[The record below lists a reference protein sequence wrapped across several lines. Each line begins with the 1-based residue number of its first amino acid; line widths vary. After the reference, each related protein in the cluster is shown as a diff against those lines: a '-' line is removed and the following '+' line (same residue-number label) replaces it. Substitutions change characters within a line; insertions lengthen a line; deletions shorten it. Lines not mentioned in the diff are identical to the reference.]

1 MDAFIA
7 EFVIADTFF
16 ESHVIIL
23 DKIYLLVA
31 DTILLVEKKENTSMF
46 LFETFLYFNIKLII

>member
-1 MDAFIA
+1 MA

-46 LFETFLYFNIKLII
+46 LFETFLYFNRKLII